1 LNSYDEKACREEKRS
16 EVSST
21 SAGNILNPALL
32 VLRSKGYE
40 LGFDRTSN
48 EYGGGIW
55 WAERDGN
62 FFTAEDS
69 VTLPSLASIWE
80 DRGED
85 WQNKDYEPFLFEELQ
100 K

>member
-1 LNSYDEKACREEKRS
+1 MTKGFVEKRN
-16 EVSST
+16 EAKFHLT
-21 SAGNILNPALL
+21 SAGNIVNPALL

-48 EYGGGIW
+48 EYGGGTW

-69 VTLPSLASIWE
+69 VTLLSLVSIWE
-80 DRGED
+80 NRGED
-85 WQNKDYEPFLFEELQ
+85 WQNKDYEPFLFENLQ